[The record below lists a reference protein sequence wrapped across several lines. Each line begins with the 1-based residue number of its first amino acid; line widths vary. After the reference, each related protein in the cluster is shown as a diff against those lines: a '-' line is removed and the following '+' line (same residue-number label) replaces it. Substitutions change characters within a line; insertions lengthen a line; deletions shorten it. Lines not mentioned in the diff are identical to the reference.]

1 MNDLVIVLTGVMG
14 SVLTFYVSTQL
25 KQGAVRASALLS
37 LIVAMFFYIF
47 PLILN
52 SYLTTHIPLVFIG
65 TSFIGMVSTKTNVKY
80 FQLVL
85 AGFLFSLI
93 YMHKGDVFSGYGGAL
108 GTLAGIALL
117 TSFGFSALVSNVSMI
132 KNFFSQSNKT
142 SD

>member
-37 LIVAMFFYIF
+37 LIVAIFFYIF

-52 SYLTTHIPLVFIG
+52 SYLTTQIPLVFIG

-85 AGFLFSLI
+85 AGSTCI
-93 YMHKGDVFSGYGGAL
+93 KAVC
-108 GTLAGIALL
+108 
-117 TSFGFSALVSNVSMI
+117 LVVMVVL
-132 KNFFSQSNKT
+132 
-142 SD
+142 